1 MEQRD
6 KRKQISY
13 ESLSWILPPALI
25 LLVQQIFWRTPLGAV
40 LQGIVLGLLTSLVAL
55 GIVLVYRSN
64 RVLNFAQGELGLLP
78 TILSV
83 MLIVESGFPYLVALL
98 LGLLAAI
105 TLGVS
110 SEFLVIRRFTRSPR
124 LVLTVATI
132 GLAQVLVMF
141 ALLMP

>member
-1 MEQRD
+1 MNQGVE
-6 KRKQISY
+6 KKQISY
-13 ESLSWILPPALI
+13 DSVSWLLPPVII

-40 LQGIVLGLLTSLVAL
+40 LQGIVIGLLTSLVAL

-105 TLGVS
+105 ILGIS
-110 SEFLVIRRFTRSPR
+110 SEFLV
-124 LVLTVATI
+124 V
-132 GLAQVLVMF
+132 
-141 ALLMP
+141 

>member
-1 MEQRD
+1 MDSASRTNTF
-6 KRKQISY
+6 SATN
-13 ESLSWILPPALI
+13 ILANA
-25 LLVQQIFWRTPLGAV
+25 FRRV

-110 SEFLVIRRFTRSPR
+110 SEFLVIRRFTG
-124 LVLTVATI
+124 AH
-132 GLAQVLVMF
+132 GLC
-141 ALLMP
+141 

>member
-1 MEQRD
+1 MNQRAE
-6 KRKQISY
+6 KKQISY
-13 ESLSWILPPALI
+13 DSVSWLLPPVLI
-25 LLVQQIFWRTPLGAV
+25 LLVQQMFWRTPLGAV

-55 GIVLVYRSN
+55 GIVLIYRSN

-105 TLGVS
+105 ILGIS
-110 SEFLVIRRFTRSPR
+110 SEFLVIRRFTRPPTCTHCSNHRTGTSPHHVR
-124 LVLTVATI
+124 ITYA
-132 GLAQVLVMF
+132 
-141 ALLMP
+141 

>member
-6 KRKQISY
+6 KKKQISY

-83 MLIVESGFPYLVALL
+83 MLIVESGFPYLVAL
-98 LGLLAAI
+98 
-105 TLGVS
+105 
-110 SEFLVIRRFTRSPR
+110 
-124 LVLTVATI
+124 
-132 GLAQVLVMF
+132 
-141 ALLMP
+141 